1 MGGKIL
7 EYEAKT
13 ILNQGREDGV
23 QEGVFAKAVQVY
35 FNMLER
41 GYPPAEAQAVS
52 GLTDEEIEK
61 SCQGKEKYSGDY
73 EKKSV
78 NRILLRL

>member
-1 MGGKIL
+1 M
-7 EYEAKT
+7 
-13 ILNQGREDGV
+13 NQGREDGV

-52 GLTDEEIEK
+52 GLTDEESEK
-61 SCQGKEKYSGDY
+61 AVREKES
-73 EKKSV
+73 
-78 NRILLRL
+78 I